1 MQLYSTQT
9 FTLISFLIS
18 EYIHLR
24 NYLFYLDFWHSTFF
38 VAIAFSMASDVISIP
53 FFFAFCLL
61 CVFSM
66 FLYYML
72 IHSTLHYS
80 FTYPPITLHFQHSSS
95 STKHE
100 VYTIKTSSYITLG
113 GKCSLYIILHSFFN
127 SPIIKFH
134 QKCSFK

>member
-53 FFFAFCLL
+53 FFFAFCV
-61 CVFSM
+61 CFP
-66 FLYYML
+66 FLWITCSL
-72 IHSTLHYS
+72 HSTLHYS

-95 STKHE
+95 STKYE
-100 VYTIKTSSYITLG
+100 VYTTKTSSYITLG
-113 GKCSLYIILHSFFN
+113 GKCSPYIILPSFFN
-127 SPIIKFH
+127 ITIIKIH
-134 QKCSFK
+134 QKCSIK